1 MEQHITPERIANS
14 LMQDTRF
21 KGTHVLV
28 EGIKDLKVYTKFFN
42 REEVRLTQTTGKYK
56 LREAYGILSS
66 RGFTRKIAIRDAD
79 FLRIKGNIKFD
90 QDFKDDIFV
99 TDGHD
104 SEVMMIMV
112 DTLEDLLS
120 VGVDQQIQRAFE
132 EKANSTI
139 KKVVLDLAYLT
150 GCLRLADKKENLGL
164 SFKPASPDGNR
175 IRFKKFICE
184 KTFSLNIDQ
193 MIHIV
198 WEYSKNRQKVVS
210 TKQVIRAAFDK
221 ILLQENNYEDM
232 INGHDVAEI
241 VCIIASVALKSK
253 SNIFQHPD
261 RVEESLALSFDRGKF
276 RKTNL
281 FQNINRWQGERNLV
295 GLFSD

>member
-1 MEQHITPERIANS
+1 
-14 LMQDTRF
+14 MQDTRF

>member
-1 MEQHITPERIANS
+1 MEQYITPERIANS

-21 KGTHVLV
+21 KGTHILV
-28 EGIKDLKVYTKFFN
+28 EGTKDLKVYTKFFN
-42 REEVRLTQTTGKYK
+42 RETVRLTQTTGKYK

-79 FLRIKGNIKFD
+79 FLRIKGNAKFE

-120 VGVDQQIQRAFE
+120 VGADQQALCSFE
-132 EKANSTI
+132 EKTNSTI

-150 GCLRLADKKENLGL
+150 GCLRLADKRENLGL
-164 SFKPASPDGNR
+164 SFKPASSDGNR
-175 IRFKKFICE
+175 IKFRKFICE
-184 KTFSLNIDQ
+184 KTLSLNIDQ
-193 MIHIV
+193 MIHII
-198 WEYSKNRQKVVS
+198 WEYSKNRQKIVS

-241 VCIIASVALKSK
+241 VCIIASGALKSK

-261 RVEESLALSFDRGKF
+261 RVEESLALSFDRVKF

-281 FQNINRWQGERNLV
+281 FQDINRWQDGRNLV
-295 GLFSD
+295 GLFSE

>member
-1 MEQHITPERIANS
+1 
-14 LMQDTRF
+14 MQDTRF
-21 KGTHVLV
+21 KGIHVLV
-28 EGIKDLKVYTKFFN
+28 EGAKDLKVYTKFFN
-42 REEVRLTQTTGKYK
+42 RETVRLTQTTGKYK

-79 FLRIKGNIKFD
+79 FLRIKGNEKFE

-112 DTLEDLLS
+112 DALEDLLS
-120 VGVDQQIQRAFE
+120 VGVDQQALLSFE
-132 EKANSTI
+132 EKTNSTI
-139 KKVVLDLAYLT
+139 KKVALDFAYLT
-150 GCLRLADKKENLGL
+150 GCLRLADKREKLGL

-175 IRFKKFICE
+175 IKFKKFICE
-184 KTFSLNIDQ
+184 KTLSLNIDQ
-193 MIHIV
+193 MIHTI

-210 TKQVIRAAFDK
+210 TKQEIRAALDK
-221 ILLQENNYEDM
+221 ILLQKNNYEDM

-241 VCIIASVALKSK
+241 VCILASLVLKSK

-261 RVEESLALSFDRGKF
+261 RVEESLALSFDRVKF
-276 RKTNL
+276 RRTNL
-281 FQNINRWQGERNLV
+281 FQDVNRWQNNRNIV
-295 GLFSD
+295 GFFSE

>member
-42 REEVRLTQTTGKYK
+42 REEAKLTQTTGKYK

-90 QDFKDDIFV
+90 QDFQDDIFV

-104 SEVMMIMV
+104 SEMMMIMV

-132 EKANSTI
+132 EQADSTI

-164 SFKPASPDGNR
+164 SFKPSSPDGNR
-175 IRFKKFICE
+175 IKFKKFICE
-184 KTFSLNIDQ
+184 KTFSLDIDQ

-198 WEYSKNRQKVVS
+198 WEYSKNRQKAVS

-241 VCIIASVALKSK
+241 VCIIASTALKSK

-261 RVEESLALSFDRGKF
+261 RVEESLALSFDRSKF

-281 FQNINRWQGERNLV
+281 FQNINRWQNERNLV
-295 GLFSD
+295 SLFSD

>member
-1 MEQHITPERIANS
+1 LEQHITPERIANS

>member
-79 FLRIKGNIKFD
+79 FLRVKGNIKFD

-132 EKANSTI
+132 KKANSTI